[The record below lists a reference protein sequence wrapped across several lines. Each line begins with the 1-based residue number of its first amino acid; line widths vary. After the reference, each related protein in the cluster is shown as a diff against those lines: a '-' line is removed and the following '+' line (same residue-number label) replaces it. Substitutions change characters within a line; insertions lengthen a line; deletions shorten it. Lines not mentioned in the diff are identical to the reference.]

1 MRRSIPAIRAAR
13 CSDSHGRLIGMN
25 TAIASR
31 TGQSTGVGFAIP
43 ASTISLFVPQ
53 LIEKRRVVR
62 PEVGITRVY
71 ETEHGLLI
79 AGLVPADPPS

>member
-1 MRRSIPAIRAAR
+1 
-13 CSDSHGRLIGMN
+13 MN

-53 LIEKRRVVR
+53 LIEKGRVIR
-62 PEVGITRVY
+62 PETGITRVY

-79 AGLVPADPPS
+79 AGLVPGGPAETAGYTRPAD